1 MLYFTAPPNLRCRFK
16 FVRVGWT
23 IWIHLQSVL
32 SRREKEK
39 TVFIHFTFSSL
50 LVLTDLRKKMC
61 DFVSIGQ
68 LIYFSCFPYLGCVWR
83 EKRRH
88 VYTYISSD
96 ICIYTYLSGCILFPA
111 KALERKK
118 KISEGGGSEVAVIRA
133 TATAEEIEETG
144 LSQVSHISV
153 AVT

>member
-1 MLYFTAPPNLRCRFK
+1 MCLK
-16 FVRVGWT
+16 G
-23 IWIHLQSVL
+23 
-32 SRREKEK
+32 
-39 TVFIHFTFSSL
+39 
-50 LVLTDLRKKMC
+50 KK
-61 DFVSIGQ
+61 
-68 LIYFSCFPYLGCVWR
+68 
-83 EKRRH
+83 KRH

-118 KISEGGGSEVAVIRA
+118 KNSEGGGSEVAVIRA
-133 TATAEEIEETG
+133 TATAEEIEEIG